1 VNRGVPFVPLLAI
14 GVLTFLALFISGGE
28 IAAVAAPVVAASL
41 LYAEWR
47 APLRLSVL
55 GLMFLSLIADAPQD
69 NPMGGLWRSPLYAL
83 GELLCDNW
91 SKTFAIAALPFS
103 GMDLLCLMLLA
114 RVAARWAH
122 GLPLGGSTRVAGVLW
137 KTMALFLGTVAF
149 LAILGAGRGGQM
161 GAAYWQVRQLIHV
174 PVFAFLLAEAM
185 DGPRDHQLLAPIV
198 LAAALIKTA
207 VGMYF
212 YFAIARPNGLDP
224 PFITSH
230 SDTLLYCLSLMLVAT
245 RWLEQPDW
253 TSLRR
258 MLWFLPLLMAT
269 VWLNNRR
276 IAYAGLAGIFLAVWL
291 LTRSNG
297 AKRTLARVGLLT
309 LPLFIAYLVA
319 GWGSPAPVF
328 KPVASIR
335 TMIAAQDAA
344 ESSAHASTHA
354 RDIENF
360 NLAQTLRL
368 HPLGTGLGH
377 EYEEEVKGPDISKD
391 FPLYRF
397 IPHNSVLWLMT
408 AAGPLGF
415 FLLWSV
421 FVVGI
426 YLAARSYRLAR
437 NPLDRISALG
447 ALCAQLLFLIQAYGD
462 MGAQNWSTTWLL
474 AAALAVAGKLA
485 VSTGAWPSQVS
496 SSPGMSRVRT
506 LALEPAWTPSR

>member
-1 VNRGVPFVPLLAI
+1 VNRGVPLVPLLAI
-14 GVLTFLALFISGGE
+14 GALTLVTLFLSGGE
-28 IAAVAAPVVAASL
+28 LVAVAAPVVAASL
-41 LYAEWR
+41 LYAQSR
-47 APLRLSVL
+47 APLRLCVL

-103 GMDLLCLMLLA
+103 GMDLLCLMLLV
-114 RVAARWAH
+114 RVAARWGR
-122 GLPLGGSTRVAGVLW
+122 GLPLGGSVRVAGVLW
-137 KTMALFLGTVAF
+137 KSMALFLGTFAV
-149 LAILGAGRGGQM
+149 LAVLGAALGGQT
-161 GAAYWQVRQLIHV
+161 GAVYWQVRQLIHV

-185 DGPRDHQLLAPIV
+185 DGPRDHLLLAPIV
-198 LAAALIKTA
+198 LAAALIKSA

-212 YFAIARPNGLDP
+212 YFVIALPNGLDP
-224 PFITSH
+224 PYITSH

-245 RWLEQPDW
+245 RWLEHPDW
-253 TSLRR
+253 PSLRR
-258 MLWFLPLLMAT
+258 MMWFLPIVLAT

-276 IAYAGLAGIFLAVWL
+276 IAYVGLAGILTTVWL

-297 AKRTLARVGLLT
+297 AKRTLARVGLLA
-309 LPLFIAYLVA
+309 LPLFGAYIVA
-319 GWGSPAPVF
+319 GWSSPAPVF

-344 ESSAHASTHA
+344 ESSAHAST
-354 RDIENF
+354 RSRNIENF

-377 EYEEEVKGPDISKD
+377 EYEEVVKGPDISKD

-397 IPHNSVLWLMT
+397 VPHNSVLWLMT
-408 AAGPLGF
+408 AAGPLCF
-415 FLLWSV
+415 FLLWSI
-421 FVVGI
+421 FVVGV
-426 YLAARSYRLAR
+426 YLAARSYRFAR
-437 NPLDRISALG
+437 NPLDRISAL
-447 ALCAQLLFLIQAYGD
+447 AAVCAQLLFLIQAYGD

-485 VSTGAWPSQVS
+485 VSTGAWPSQVAP
-496 SSPGMSRVRT
+496 SPGVSRVRT
-506 LALEPAWTPSR
+506 LALEPAWIPSR